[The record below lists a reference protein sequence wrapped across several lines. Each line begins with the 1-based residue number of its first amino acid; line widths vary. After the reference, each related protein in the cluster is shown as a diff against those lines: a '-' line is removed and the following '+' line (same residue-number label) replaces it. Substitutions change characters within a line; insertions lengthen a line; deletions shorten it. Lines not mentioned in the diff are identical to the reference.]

1 MSVDR
6 RSRAAD
12 LIREILSETVLREVR
27 DPQVGFVTLTGVKLS
42 PDRRHATVFVSTL
55 SGTDERAASIDA
67 LNRAVPFLKRVLATR
82 ARLRAIP
89 ELRFVEDAT
98 LERGSRVESLLG
110 DIERERQEAGLDDDE
125 TS

>member
-6 RSRAAD
+6 RARVAD
-12 LIREILSETVLREVR
+12 LIREILSETIQREVR
-27 DPQVGFVTLTGVKLS
+27 DPQVGFVTLTGVKLA
-42 PDRRHATVFVSTL
+42 PDLRHATVFVSTL
-55 SGTDERAASIDA
+55 GGEDERAASIDA
-67 LNRAVPFLKRVLATR
+67 LHRAAPFLKRVLAAR
-82 ARLRAIP
+82 ARLRHTP

-110 DIERERQEAGLDDDE
+110 DIRRERGEAGIDDDG